1 MVTSSSNGKVKALFT
16 VSMPNRKT
24 LDLWGPS
31 FSDKAKL
38 RHDQGCSVKIRK
50 YTALSSF
57 LCKQNKG
64 IGTAGQ
70 PWFHGKN
77 SFYQVL
83 FLTFLKNN
91 LKMLAYL
98 LLKVEGHPRA
108 AKEVIHQLPSKSRGS
123 IPSFTSYSSE
133 LVRNPPVLI
142 KYIHGEIPSE
152 KKSHMQRWIPHLFS
166 QLTCEEKPKN
176 SIGVSNSISFPL
188 KMVKAEASPSLSG
201 ASLPNAHTVICLRS
215 WVHVW
220 NPSTHAEAWEVLR
233 RVTKWV
239 LDQPG
244 SLCLKQNVLK
254 WFSHMPQL
262 EFTSCVQPDLPNQ

>member
-1 MVTSSSNGKVKALFT
+1 M
-16 VSMPNRKT
+16 
-24 LDLWGPS
+24 
-31 FSDKAKL
+31 
-38 RHDQGCSVKIRK
+38 
-50 YTALSSF
+50 
-57 LCKQNKG
+57 
-64 IGTAGQ
+64 
-70 PWFHGKN
+70 
-77 SFYQVL
+77 
-83 FLTFLKNN
+83 TFLKNN

-98 LLKVEGHPRA
+98 LLKVEELPRKSSINYQVRA
-108 AKEVIHQLPSKSRGS
+108 GVQFLVSPVIAQSWYEILQ
-123 IPSFTSYSSE
+123 Y
-133 LVRNPPVLI
+133 L

-201 ASLPNAHTVICLRS
+201 AGLTNAHTVICLRS

-244 SLCLKQNVLK
+244 SLCLKQNMLK

-262 EFTSCVQPDLPNQ
+262 EFTGCVQPDLPNQ